1 MLLDT
6 YQNEERF
13 WLTNSYGPCE
23 TGGLSAFRGDF
34 VVLEGEYNETAKKRG
49 APRAAIK
56 DAVLLGGADQLH
68 FVAGNVADVEEVGEF
83 AARFG
88 EVLAP
93 DCTPVFF
100 VDNVAGSAQVQ
111 IGPHRYVLVEF
122 HDGIVWNALM
132 DEFYVEK
139 SDLKGLSAE
148 EKVMVLHGAAKGH
161 AFKYPERTLEQ
172 VIATKTGNRRGV
184 WGAV

>member
-6 YQNEERF
+6 YQKEERF
-13 WLTNSYGPCE
+13 WLTNSYAP
-23 TGGLSAFRGDF
+23 TSTAGLSAFRGDF
-34 VVLEGEYNETAKKRG
+34 VVLEGEYNETARKRG

-56 DAVLLGGADQLH
+56 DTVLLANSDQLL
-68 FVAGNVADVEEVGEF
+68 FVAGNFADVEEVGEF
-83 AARFG
+83 ATRFG
-88 EVLAP
+88 SVLAP

-100 VDNVAGSAQVQ
+100 VDNLAANAQVQ
-111 IGPHRYVLVEF
+111 IGGHRYVLIAF

-139 SDLKGLSAE
+139 SDLKSLSSE
-148 EKVMVLHGAAKGH
+148 DKVLVLHGAAKGH
-161 AFKYPERTLEQ
+161 AFKYPERTLEE